1 MVIGG
6 AAPLLDTTIVSVA
19 LDALGR
25 SFDADLGTIQWTMS
39 GYLLAMAMVT
49 PATGWAV
56 DRFGARRMWIGSVLA
71 FGVAS
76 VLAGAAWSAGSLIA
90 FRVLQGAAGG
100 VLLPV
105 GATLLVQA
113 AGPQRLGRV
122 TAAVSVPAQIA
133 PIVGPL
139 LGGLVLDSVSWRWC
153 FFLNVPVCLLA
164 AALAHRTV
172 AAVPGEPAQRLD
184 VRGLA
189 LLAPAVGA
197 LVYGLS
203 RGAVVAL
210 GIGAV
215 LLAAFVVH
223 ALRSDDP
230 LIDVRLFTRPSF
242 TGATATL
249 FLLSASLFGSMVLIP
264 LYVQQVLGASALA
277 AGSALVP
284 QFAGTL
290 VALTFVGR
298 LADRLPAR
306 HVVLAGVVVAVL
318 GTLPFTLDEPGAV
331 LLGAALFV
339 RGIGFGAATVTL
351 MTAAYRDIAT
361 AQVPRATSALQ
372 IGQRIGAPLGAAVIA
387 VVLQHQ
393 LAVAAPADAVRVD
406 VLVEPRAHRAR
417 PAAGRAPPPLTG
429 GWYWHPLRPSW
440 WSSGTASR
448 ERRASSSRPKEI
460 AMTTPLAAPAWI
472 LAGRLRN
479 VPGLLVA
486 DRGRLEFHTGS
497 GPAFAAPIGE
507 VGPVTWP
514 WWWFGGG
521 LVATVRGE
529 RFKITFVRPNGAPAA
544 DADLLDAVFRAG
556 GLVDSGSGPF
566 RAATGLRDVHTGR
579 AAARQWK
586 QLLPPTVR

>member
-1 MVIGG
+1 VVIGG

-25 SFDADLGTIQWTMS
+25 SFDADLATIQWTMS

-189 LLAPAVGA
+189 LLAPAVGT

-223 ALRSDDP
+223 ALRSADP

-242 TGATATL
+242 AGATSTL

-306 HVVLAGVVVAVL
+306 HVVPAGVVVAVL

-351 MTAAYRDIAT
+351 MTAAYRDIAA

-393 LAVAAPADAVRVD
+393 LAVAAPA
-406 VLVEPRAHRAR
+406 
-417 PAAGRAPPPLTG
+417 AAFGSTF
-429 GWYWHPLRPSW
+429 W
-440 WSSGTASR
+440 WS
-448 ERRASSSRPKEI
+448 
-460 AMTTPLAAPAWI
+460 LALTAPA
-472 LAGRLRN
+472 
-479 VPGLLVA
+479 
-486 DRGRLEFHTGS
+486 
-497 GPAFAAPIGE
+497 
-507 VGPVTWP
+507 
-514 WWWFGGG
+514 
-521 LVATVRGE
+521 
-529 RFKITFVRPNGAPAA
+529 
-544 DADLLDAVFRAG
+544 
-556 GLVDSGSGPF
+556 
-566 RAATGLRDVHTGR
+566 
-579 AAARQWK
+579 
-586 QLLPPTVR
+586 LLPVVLLRR

>member
-1 MVIGG
+1 M
-6 AAPLLDTTIVSVA
+6 
-19 LDALGR
+19 
-25 SFDADLGTIQWTMS
+25 
-39 GYLLAMAMVT
+39 
-49 PATGWAV
+49 
-56 DRFGARRMWIGSVLA
+56 
-71 FGVAS
+71 
-76 VLAGAAWSAGSLIA
+76 
-90 FRVLQGAAGG
+90 
-100 VLLPV
+100 LLPV

-242 TGATATL
+242 AGATSTL

-351 MTAAYRDIAT
+351 MTAAYRDIAA

-393 LAVAAPADAVRVD
+393 LAVAAPA
-406 VLVEPRAHRAR
+406 
-417 PAAGRAPPPLTG
+417 AAFGSTF
-429 GWYWHPLRPSW
+429 W
-440 WSSGTASR
+440 WS
-448 ERRASSSRPKEI
+448 
-460 AMTTPLAAPAWI
+460 LALTAPA
-472 LAGRLRN
+472 
-479 VPGLLVA
+479 
-486 DRGRLEFHTGS
+486 
-497 GPAFAAPIGE
+497 
-507 VGPVTWP
+507 
-514 WWWFGGG
+514 
-521 LVATVRGE
+521 
-529 RFKITFVRPNGAPAA
+529 
-544 DADLLDAVFRAG
+544 
-556 GLVDSGSGPF
+556 
-566 RAATGLRDVHTGR
+566 
-579 AAARQWK
+579 
-586 QLLPPTVR
+586 LLPVVLLRR

>member
-1 MVIGG
+1 MPRATDRLDPALVRLCVVVVIGG
-6 AAPLLDTTIVSVA
+6 AAPLLDTTIVAVA

-25 SFDADLGTIQWTMS
+25 SFDADLATIQWTMS

-223 ALRSDDP
+223 ALRSADP

-242 TGATATL
+242 AGATSTL

-306 HVVLAGVVVAVL
+306 HVVPAGVVVAVL

-351 MTAAYRDIAT
+351 MTAAYRDIAA

-393 LAVAAPADAVRVD
+393 LAVAAPA
-406 VLVEPRAHRAR
+406 
-417 PAAGRAPPPLTG
+417 AAFGSTF
-429 GWYWHPLRPSW
+429 W
-440 WSSGTASR
+440 WS
-448 ERRASSSRPKEI
+448 
-460 AMTTPLAAPAWI
+460 LALTAPA
-472 LAGRLRN
+472 
-479 VPGLLVA
+479 
-486 DRGRLEFHTGS
+486 
-497 GPAFAAPIGE
+497 
-507 VGPVTWP
+507 
-514 WWWFGGG
+514 
-521 LVATVRGE
+521 
-529 RFKITFVRPNGAPAA
+529 
-544 DADLLDAVFRAG
+544 
-556 GLVDSGSGPF
+556 
-566 RAATGLRDVHTGR
+566 
-579 AAARQWK
+579 
-586 QLLPPTVR
+586 LLPVVLLRR

>member
-1 MVIGG
+1 VVIGG

-25 SFDADLGTIQWTMS
+25 SFDADLATIQWTMS
-39 GYLLAMAMVT
+39 GYLLAMATVT

-203 RGAVVAL
+203 RGDGVAL

-242 TGATATL
+242 AGATATL

-306 HVVLAGVVVAVL
+306 HVVPAGVVVAVL
-318 GTLPFTLDEPGAV
+318 GTLPFTLHEPGAV

-351 MTAAYRDIAT
+351 MTAAYRDIAA

-393 LAVAAPADAVRVD
+393 LAVAAPA
-406 VLVEPRAHRAR
+406 
-417 PAAGRAPPPLTG
+417 AAFGSTF
-429 GWYWHPLRPSW
+429 W
-440 WSSGTASR
+440 WS
-448 ERRASSSRPKEI
+448 
-460 AMTTPLAAPAWI
+460 LALTAPA
-472 LAGRLRN
+472 
-479 VPGLLVA
+479 
-486 DRGRLEFHTGS
+486 
-497 GPAFAAPIGE
+497 
-507 VGPVTWP
+507 
-514 WWWFGGG
+514 
-521 LVATVRGE
+521 
-529 RFKITFVRPNGAPAA
+529 
-544 DADLLDAVFRAG
+544 
-556 GLVDSGSGPF
+556 
-566 RAATGLRDVHTGR
+566 
-579 AAARQWK
+579 
-586 QLLPPTVR
+586 LLPVVLLRR

>member
-1 MVIGG
+1 MPRATDRLDPALVRLCVVVVIGG

-25 SFDADLGTIQWTMS
+25 SFDADLATIQWTMS

-122 TAAVSVPAQIA
+122 TAAVSIPAQVA

-139 LGGLVLDSVSWRWC
+139 LGGLVVDSVSWRWC

-164 AALAHRTV
+164 AALARRAV
-172 AAVPGEPAQRLD
+172 PAVPGEPAQRLD

-197 LVYGLS
+197 LTYGLTQA
-203 RGAVVAL
+203 GPWVVAA
-210 GIGAV
+210 GV
-215 LLAAFVVH
+215 LLIVAFVVH
-223 ALRSDDP
+223 ARRADQP
-230 LIDVRLFTRPSF
+230 LIDLRLFTRRSF
-242 TGATATL
+242 TGATLTL
-249 FLLSASLFGSMVLIP
+249 FLLSASLFGSMLLVP

-318 GTLPFTLDEPGAV
+318 GTLPFTLESPAAA
-331 LLGAALFV
+331 LLGVALFV

-351 MTAAYRDIAT
+351 MTAAYRDIDK

-372 IGQRIGAPLGAAVIA
+372 IGQRIGAPLGAAVTA
-387 VVLQHQ
+387 VVLQCQ
-393 LAVAAPADAVRVD
+393 LAVAAPATAF
-406 VLVEPRAHRAR
+406 
-417 PAAGRAPPPLTG
+417 GSTF
-429 GWYWHPLRPSW
+429 W
-440 WSSGTASR
+440 WS
-448 ERRASSSRPKEI
+448 
-460 AMTTPLAAPAWI
+460 LALTAPA
-472 LAGRLRN
+472 
-479 VPGLLVA
+479 
-486 DRGRLEFHTGS
+486 
-497 GPAFAAPIGE
+497 
-507 VGPVTWP
+507 
-514 WWWFGGG
+514 
-521 LVATVRGE
+521 
-529 RFKITFVRPNGAPAA
+529 
-544 DADLLDAVFRAG
+544 
-556 GLVDSGSGPF
+556 
-566 RAATGLRDVHTGR
+566 
-579 AAARQWK
+579 
-586 QLLPPTVR
+586 LLPVVLLRR

>member
-1 MVIGG
+1 MPRATDRLDPALVRLCVVVVIGG
-6 AAPLLDTTIVSVA
+6 AAPLLDTTIVAVA

-25 SFDADLGTIQWTMS
+25 SFAVDLATIQWTMS

-139 LGGLVLDSVSWRWC
+139 LGGLVLDAVSWRWC

-172 AAVPGEPAQRLD
+172 AALPGEPAQRLD

-189 LLAPAVGA
+189 LLAPAVGT

-210 GIGAV
+210 GTGAV

-242 TGATATL
+242 AGATSTL

-306 HVVLAGVVVAVL
+306 HVVPAGVVVAVL

-351 MTAAYRDIAT
+351 MTAAYRDIAA

-393 LAVAAPADAVRVD
+393 LAVAAPA
-406 VLVEPRAHRAR
+406 
-417 PAAGRAPPPLTG
+417 AAFGSTF
-429 GWYWHPLRPSW
+429 W
-440 WSSGTASR
+440 WS
-448 ERRASSSRPKEI
+448 
-460 AMTTPLAAPAWI
+460 LALTAPA
-472 LAGRLRN
+472 
-479 VPGLLVA
+479 
-486 DRGRLEFHTGS
+486 
-497 GPAFAAPIGE
+497 
-507 VGPVTWP
+507 
-514 WWWFGGG
+514 
-521 LVATVRGE
+521 
-529 RFKITFVRPNGAPAA
+529 
-544 DADLLDAVFRAG
+544 
-556 GLVDSGSGPF
+556 
-566 RAATGLRDVHTGR
+566 
-579 AAARQWK
+579 
-586 QLLPPTVR
+586 LLPVVLLRR

>member
-1 MVIGG
+1 VPRATDRLDPALVRLCVVVVIGG
-6 AAPLLDTTIVSVA
+6 AAPLLDTTIVAVA

-25 SFDADLGTIQWTMS
+25 SFAVDLATIQWTMS
-39 GYLLAMAMVT
+39 GYLLAMAVVT

-76 VLAGAAWSAGSLIA
+76 ALAGAAWSAGSLIA
-90 FRVLQGAAGG
+90 FRVVQGAAGG

-113 AGPQRLGRV
+113 AGRQRLGLV

-139 LGGLVLDSVSWRWC
+139 LGGLVVDLVSWRWC

-172 AAVPGEPAQRLD
+172 PAAPGEPAQRLD

-203 RGAVVAL
+203 RGAVGAL
-210 GIGAV
+210 GIGTA

-242 TGATATL
+242 AGATSTL
-249 FLLSASLFGSMVLIP
+249 FLLGASLFGSMVLVP

-331 LLGAALFV
+331 LLGAALFA

-351 MTAAYRDIAT
+351 MTAAYRDIAAT
-361 AQVPRATSALQ
+361 QVPRATSALQ

-387 VVLQHQ
+387 AVLQHQ
-393 LAVAAPADAVRVD
+393 LAVAAPG
-406 VLVEPRAHRAR
+406 
-417 PAAGRAPPPLTG
+417 AAFGSTF
-429 GWYWHPLRPSW
+429 W
-440 WSSGTASR
+440 WS
-448 ERRASSSRPKEI
+448 
-460 AMTTPLAAPAWI
+460 LALTAPA
-472 LAGRLRN
+472 
-479 VPGLLVA
+479 
-486 DRGRLEFHTGS
+486 
-497 GPAFAAPIGE
+497 
-507 VGPVTWP
+507 
-514 WWWFGGG
+514 
-521 LVATVRGE
+521 
-529 RFKITFVRPNGAPAA
+529 
-544 DADLLDAVFRAG
+544 
-556 GLVDSGSGPF
+556 
-566 RAATGLRDVHTGR
+566 
-579 AAARQWK
+579 
-586 QLLPPTVR
+586 LLPVALLRR

>member
-25 SFDADLGTIQWTMS
+25 SLTADLATIQWTMS

-56 DRFGARRMWIGSVLA
+56 DRFGVRRMWIGSVLA

-139 LGGLVLDSVSWRWC
+139 LGGLVVDSVSWRWC

-164 AALAHRTV
+164 AALAHRAV
-172 AAVPGEPAQRLD
+172 PAVPGEPAQRLD

-210 GIGAV
+210 GTGAV

-242 TGATATL
+242 TGATSTCSC
-249 FLLSASLFGSMVLIP
+249 SAP
-264 LYVQQVLGASALA
+264 RCSARWC
-277 AGSALVP
+277 SS
-284 QFAGTL
+284 
-290 VALTFVGR
+290 R
-298 LADRLPAR
+298 C
-306 HVVLAGVVVAVL
+306 
-318 GTLPFTLDEPGAV
+318 
-331 LLGAALFV
+331 
-339 RGIGFGAATVTL
+339 
-351 MTAAYRDIAT
+351 
-361 AQVPRATSALQ
+361 TSSRCWA
-372 IGQRIGAPLGAAVIA
+372 
-387 VVLQHQ
+387 
-393 LAVAAPADAVRVD
+393 
-406 VLVEPRAHRAR
+406 RAR
-417 PAAGRAPPPLTG
+417 
-429 GWYWHPLRPSW
+429 W
-440 WSSGTASR
+440 
-448 ERRASSSRPKEI
+448 RRARRSSRSSR
-460 AMTTPLAAPAWI
+460 A
-472 LAGRLRN
+472 R
-479 VPGLLVA
+479 
-486 DRGRLEFHTGS
+486 
-497 GPAFAAPIGE
+497 
-507 VGPVTWP
+507 
-514 WWWFGGG
+514 WW
-521 LVATVRGE
+521 R
-529 RFKITFVRPNGAPAA
+529 
-544 DADLLDAVFRAG
+544 
-556 GLVDSGSGPF
+556 
-566 RAATGLRDVHTGR
+566 
-579 AAARQWK
+579 
-586 QLLPPTVR
+586 

>member
-1 MVIGG
+1 VPRATDRLDPALVRLCVVVVIGG
-6 AAPLLDTTIVSVA
+6 AAPLLDTTIVAVA

-25 SFDADLGTIQWTMS
+25 SFAVDLATIQWTMS
-39 GYLLAMAMVT
+39 GYLLAMAVVT

-56 DRFGARRMWIGSVLA
+56 DRFGGRRMWIGSVLA

-76 VLAGAAWSAGSLIA
+76 ALAGAAWSAGSLIA
-90 FRVLQGAAGG
+90 FRVVQGAAGG

-113 AGPQRLGRV
+113 AGRQRLGRV

-139 LGGLVLDSVSWRWC
+139 LGGLVVDAVSWRWC

-164 AALAHRTV
+164 AALTHRTV
-172 AAVPGEPAQRLD
+172 PAAPGEPAQRLD

-203 RGAVVAL
+203 RGAVGAL
-210 GIGAV
+210 GIGTA

-242 TGATATL
+242 AGATSTL
-249 FLLSASLFGSMVLIP
+249 FLLSASLFGSMVLVP

-331 LLGAALFV
+331 LLGAALFA

-351 MTAAYRDIAT
+351 MTAAYRDIAA

-387 VVLQHQ
+387 AVLQHQ
-393 LAVAAPADAVRVD
+393 LAVAAPG
-406 VLVEPRAHRAR
+406 
-417 PAAGRAPPPLTG
+417 AAFGSTF
-429 GWYWHPLRPSW
+429 W
-440 WSSGTASR
+440 WS
-448 ERRASSSRPKEI
+448 
-460 AMTTPLAAPAWI
+460 LALTAPA
-472 LAGRLRN
+472 
-479 VPGLLVA
+479 
-486 DRGRLEFHTGS
+486 
-497 GPAFAAPIGE
+497 
-507 VGPVTWP
+507 
-514 WWWFGGG
+514 
-521 LVATVRGE
+521 
-529 RFKITFVRPNGAPAA
+529 
-544 DADLLDAVFRAG
+544 
-556 GLVDSGSGPF
+556 
-566 RAATGLRDVHTGR
+566 
-579 AAARQWK
+579 
-586 QLLPPTVR
+586 LLPVALLRR

>member
-1 MVIGG
+1 VPRATDRLDPALVRLCVVVVIGG

-25 SFDADLGTIQWTMS
+25 SFAADLATIQWTMS

-90 FRVLQGAAGG
+90 FRVVQGAAGG

-139 LGGLVLDSVSWRWC
+139 LGGLVVDSVSWRWC

-164 AALAHRTV
+164 AALAHRAV
-172 AAVPGEPAQRLD
+172 PAVPGEPAQRLD

-203 RGAVVAL
+203 QAGLWAVAAGV
-210 GIGAV
+210 V

-242 TGATATL
+242 AGATSTL
-249 FLLSASLFGSMVLIP
+249 LLLSASLFGSMVLIP

-306 HVVLAGVVVAVL
+306 HVVLSGVVVAVL

-339 RGIGFGAATVTL
+339 RGVGFGAATVTL
-351 MTAAYRDIAT
+351 MTAAYRDIAA

-393 LAVAAPADAVRVD
+393 LAVAAPA
-406 VLVEPRAHRAR
+406 
-417 PAAGRAPPPLTG
+417 AAFGSTF
-429 GWYWHPLRPSW
+429 W
-440 WSSGTASR
+440 WS
-448 ERRASSSRPKEI
+448 
-460 AMTTPLAAPAWI
+460 LALTAPA
-472 LAGRLRN
+472 
-479 VPGLLVA
+479 
-486 DRGRLEFHTGS
+486 
-497 GPAFAAPIGE
+497 
-507 VGPVTWP
+507 
-514 WWWFGGG
+514 
-521 LVATVRGE
+521 
-529 RFKITFVRPNGAPAA
+529 
-544 DADLLDAVFRAG
+544 
-556 GLVDSGSGPF
+556 
-566 RAATGLRDVHTGR
+566 
-579 AAARQWK
+579 
-586 QLLPPTVR
+586 LLPVAFLRR

>member
-1 MVIGG
+1 MPRATDRLDPALVRLCVVVVIGG

-25 SFDADLGTIQWTMS
+25 SFDADLATIQWTMS

-122 TAAVSVPAQIA
+122 TAAVSIPAQVA

-139 LGGLVLDSVSWRWC
+139 LGGLVVDSVSWRWC

-189 LLAPAVGA
+189 LLAPAVGT

-242 TGATATL
+242 AGATSTL

-264 LYVQQVLGASALA
+264 LYVQQVLGASALG

-306 HVVLAGVVVAVL
+306 HVVPAGVVVAVL

-351 MTAAYRDIAT
+351 MTAAYRDIDK

-387 VVLQHQ
+387 VVLQYQ
-393 LAVAAPADAVRVD
+393 LAVEAPATAF
-406 VLVEPRAHRAR
+406 
-417 PAAGRAPPPLTG
+417 GLTF
-429 GWYWHPLRPSW
+429 W
-440 WSSGTASR
+440 WS
-448 ERRASSSRPKEI
+448 
-460 AMTTPLAAPAWI
+460 LALTAPALLPI
-472 LAGRLRN
+472 
-479 VPGLLVA
+479 GLL
-486 DRGRLEFHTGS
+486 RR
-497 GPAFAAPIGE
+497 
-507 VGPVTWP
+507 
-514 WWWFGGG
+514 
-521 LVATVRGE
+521 
-529 RFKITFVRPNGAPAA
+529 
-544 DADLLDAVFRAG
+544 
-556 GLVDSGSGPF
+556 
-566 RAATGLRDVHTGR
+566 
-579 AAARQWK
+579 
-586 QLLPPTVR
+586 

>member
-1 MVIGG
+1 VVIGG
-6 AAPLLDTTIVSVA
+6 AAPLLDTTIVAVA

-25 SFDADLGTIQWTMS
+25 SFDADLATIQWTMS

-139 LGGLVLDSVSWRWC
+139 LGGLVLDAVSWRWC

-164 AALAHRTV
+164 AALAHRAV
-172 AAVPGEPAQRLD
+172 PAVPGEPARRLD

-197 LVYGLS
+197 LTYGLTQ
-203 RGAVVAL
+203 GGPWVVAA
-210 GIGAV
+210 GV
-215 LLAAFVVH
+215 LLIVAFAVH
-223 ALRSDDP
+223 ARRADHP
-230 LIDVRLFTRPSF
+230 LIDLRLFTRPSF
-242 TGATATL
+242 AGATSTL

-306 HVVLAGVVVAVL
+306 HVVPAGVVVAVL

-351 MTAAYRDIAT
+351 MTAAYRDIAA

-393 LAVAAPADAVRVD
+393 LAVAAPA
-406 VLVEPRAHRAR
+406 
-417 PAAGRAPPPLTG
+417 AAFGSTF
-429 GWYWHPLRPSW
+429 W
-440 WSSGTASR
+440 WS
-448 ERRASSSRPKEI
+448 
-460 AMTTPLAAPAWI
+460 LALTAPA
-472 LAGRLRN
+472 
-479 VPGLLVA
+479 
-486 DRGRLEFHTGS
+486 
-497 GPAFAAPIGE
+497 
-507 VGPVTWP
+507 
-514 WWWFGGG
+514 
-521 LVATVRGE
+521 
-529 RFKITFVRPNGAPAA
+529 
-544 DADLLDAVFRAG
+544 
-556 GLVDSGSGPF
+556 
-566 RAATGLRDVHTGR
+566 
-579 AAARQWK
+579 
-586 QLLPPTVR
+586 LLPVVLLRR

>member
-1 MVIGG
+1 MPRATDRLDPALVRLCVVVVIGG
-6 AAPLLDTTIVSVA
+6 AAPLLDTTIVAVA

-25 SFDADLGTIQWTMS
+25 GFGADLATIQWAMS

-76 VLAGAAWSAGSLIA
+76 VLAGAAWSAGSMIA

-122 TAAVSVPAQIA
+122 TAAVSIPAQVA

-139 LGGLVLDSVSWRWC
+139 LGGLVVDSVSWRWC

-164 AALAHRTV
+164 AALAHRAV
-172 AAVPGEPAQRLD
+172 PAVPGEPAQRLD

-197 LVYGLS
+197 LTYGLTQA
-203 RGAVVAL
+203 GPWVVAA
-210 GIGAV
+210 GV
-215 LLAAFVVH
+215 LLIVAFVVH
-223 ALRSDDP
+223 ARRADQP
-230 LIDVRLFTRPSF
+230 LIDLRLFTRRSF
-242 TGATATL
+242 TGATLTL
-249 FLLSASLFGSMVLIP
+249 FLLSASLFGSMLLVP

-318 GTLPFTLDEPGAV
+318 GTLPFTLESPAAA
-331 LLGAALFV
+331 LLGVALFV

-351 MTAAYRDIAT
+351 MTAAYRDIDK

-387 VVLQHQ
+387 VVLQYQ
-393 LAVAAPADAVRVD
+393 LAVAAPATAF
-406 VLVEPRAHRAR
+406 
-417 PAAGRAPPPLTG
+417 GLTF
-429 GWYWHPLRPSW
+429 W
-440 WSSGTASR
+440 WS
-448 ERRASSSRPKEI
+448 
-460 AMTTPLAAPAWI
+460 LALTAPA
-472 LAGRLRN
+472 
-479 VPGLLVA
+479 
-486 DRGRLEFHTGS
+486 
-497 GPAFAAPIGE
+497 
-507 VGPVTWP
+507 
-514 WWWFGGG
+514 
-521 LVATVRGE
+521 
-529 RFKITFVRPNGAPAA
+529 
-544 DADLLDAVFRAG
+544 
-556 GLVDSGSGPF
+556 
-566 RAATGLRDVHTGR
+566 
-579 AAARQWK
+579 
-586 QLLPPTVR
+586 LLPVGLIRR

>member
-1 MVIGG
+1 VPRATDRLDPALVRLSVVVVIGG
-6 AAPLLDTTIVSVA
+6 TAPLLDTTIVSVA

-25 SFDADLGTIQWTMS
+25 SFDADLATIQWTMS

-189 LLAPAVGA
+189 LLAPAVGT

-223 ALRSDDP
+223 ALRSADP

-242 TGATATL
+242 AGATSTL

-351 MTAAYRDIAT
+351 MTAAYRDIAA

-393 LAVAAPADAVRVD
+393 LAVAAPA
-406 VLVEPRAHRAR
+406 
-417 PAAGRAPPPLTG
+417 AAFGSTF
-429 GWYWHPLRPSW
+429 W
-440 WSSGTASR
+440 WS
-448 ERRASSSRPKEI
+448 
-460 AMTTPLAAPAWI
+460 LALTAPA
-472 LAGRLRN
+472 
-479 VPGLLVA
+479 
-486 DRGRLEFHTGS
+486 
-497 GPAFAAPIGE
+497 
-507 VGPVTWP
+507 
-514 WWWFGGG
+514 
-521 LVATVRGE
+521 
-529 RFKITFVRPNGAPAA
+529 
-544 DADLLDAVFRAG
+544 
-556 GLVDSGSGPF
+556 
-566 RAATGLRDVHTGR
+566 
-579 AAARQWK
+579 
-586 QLLPPTVR
+586 LLPVVLLRR